1 MVYIDKFFRIRID
14 YEDLDLLPNFV
25 RENNLDIC
33 CTGGIDRNRDG
44 WFYIDAYGSDK
55 ETKTLSENFF
65 KWKTDRLTIEQIDI
79 TEYLLDRQKEV
90 GTGDRYKDKKELLR
104 GYGTKVKKWWA
115 ILMSK
120 KLNKHW

>member
-44 WFYIDAYGSDK
+44 
-55 ETKTLSENFF
+55 
-65 KWKTDRLTIEQIDI
+65 
-79 TEYLLDRQKEV
+79 
-90 GTGDRYKDKKELLR
+90 
-104 GYGTKVKKWWA
+104 
-115 ILMSK
+115 
-120 KLNKHW
+120 